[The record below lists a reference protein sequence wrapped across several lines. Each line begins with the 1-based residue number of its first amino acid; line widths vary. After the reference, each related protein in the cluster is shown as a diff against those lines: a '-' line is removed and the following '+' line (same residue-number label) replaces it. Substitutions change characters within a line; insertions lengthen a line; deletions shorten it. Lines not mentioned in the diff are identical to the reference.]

1 MEAGAKI
8 PEADP
13 ENSSVG
19 FGGLP
24 DEQGKVT
31 LDACIMDH
39 TGNCGSVAFLQNIKH
54 PISVARKVMEET
66 THVMLAGEGARQFA
80 ISQGFEEMDLLT
92 ENSREKWERWKKEQ
106 FKQTPHD
113 THDTISVLAQDSK
126 GNLSGACTTSGWAYK
141 LHGRV
146 GDSPIIG
153 AGLYVDNEIGCA
165 AATGLGEE
173 VIKTTGSFLVV
184 ELMRQGYD
192 PTDACKEAL
201 TRIIKNHSGKLDFQ
215 SVLEESFNP
224 YHILGLVFILSSN
237 VVAAFRWRYLLH
249 LQGLSF
255 RSAVVIRWV
264 MIGDFFGL
272 TLPGG
277 AGTEIT
283 LAFYL
288 FRNAPNAKT
297 AALSSLFL
305 DRILSVTSLM
315 SMGFLSFLVLLISS
329 DTVDKTI
336 LVLGIVMGTV
346 LLGIVLGFFLIG
358 LRPVRKLIQ
367 TPLSENYRQVVD
379 NIIIT

>member
-1 MEAGAKI
+1 MNRREFFKTSAVGISAPSILLSSQGKINMNNPIVLSTWKHGIPANDAAWKILKNGGSALDAVETGAKV

-13 ENSSVG
+13 ESSSVG

-39 TGNCGSVAFLQNIKH
+39 TGNCGSVAFIQNIKH

-66 THVMLAGEGARQFA
+66 KHVMLAGEGARQFA
-80 ISQGFEEMDLLT
+80 VSKGFEEMDLLT
-92 ENSREKWERWKKEQ
+92 DVSRKKWEEWKKKK

-184 ELMRQGYD
+184 ELMRQGYE
-192 PTDACKEAL
+192 PTKACEEAL
-201 TRIIKNHSGKLDFQ
+201 RRVIKRHNGNPDFQ
-215 SVLEESFNP
+215 IA
-224 YHILGLVFILSSN
+224 YI
-237 VVAAFRWRYLLH
+237 A
-249 LQGLSF
+249 
-255 RSAVVIRWV
+255 IRKD
-264 MIGDFFGL
+264 G
-272 TLPGG
+272 
-277 AGTEIT
+277 
-283 LAFYL
+283 
-288 FRNAPNAKT
+288 
-297 AALSSLFL
+297 
-305 DRILSVTSLM
+305 
-315 SMGFLSFLVLLISS
+315 
-329 DTVDKTI
+329 
-336 LVLGIVMGTV
+336 
-346 LLGIVLGFFLIG
+346 LIG
-358 LRPVRKLIQ
+358 SACLKWTFEYALAQEKKNKLYK
-367 TPLSENYRQVVD
+367 TVGLL
-379 NIIIT
+379 